1 MLRSEVE
8 KMTFE
13 LNRQARE
20 AMANIPARI
29 SGILAATTDQAKVFR
44 LLNEEI
50 QQAMEGLAGGSGA

>member
-1 MLRSEVE
+1 VLRSEVE

>member
-1 MLRSEVE
+1 VLRLEVE

-13 LNRQARE
+13 LNRQTRD